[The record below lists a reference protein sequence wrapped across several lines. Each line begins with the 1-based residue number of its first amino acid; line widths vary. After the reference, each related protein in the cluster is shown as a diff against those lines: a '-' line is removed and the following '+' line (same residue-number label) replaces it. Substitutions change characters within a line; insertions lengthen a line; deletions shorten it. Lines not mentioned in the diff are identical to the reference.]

1 FIGGFCIVIM
11 HILKKY
17 GFGIYKPAFF
27 RGGNYFWKFRFFSI
41 YRLNPASLRLRG
53 SHFRPI
59 LLKLLSRHHRKPPF
73 SPHGQAF
80 LAFSAQPP
88 QP

>member
-1 FIGGFCIVIM
+1 M

-59 LLKLLSRHHRKPPF
+59 LLKPYRSTPSKSSIP
-73 SPHGQAF
+73 PHGQAF
-80 LAFSAQPP
+80 LALSAQPP